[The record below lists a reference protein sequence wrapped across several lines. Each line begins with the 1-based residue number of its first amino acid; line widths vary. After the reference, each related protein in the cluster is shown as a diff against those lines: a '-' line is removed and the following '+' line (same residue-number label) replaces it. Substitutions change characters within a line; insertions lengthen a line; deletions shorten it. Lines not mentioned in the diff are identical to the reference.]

1 MARSGRERERE
12 LTLER
17 EVAGGPSEGEGL
29 RVVSR
34 LGDEGV
40 VVVGGVEAVLVVA
53 LHRVLGARDRARWGR
68 VVDEVMRTRRVTA
81 GWKAVRVGPGGRG
94 WVCGAAERARCCAER
109 GER

>member
-1 MARSGRERERE
+1 VARSGRERERE

-53 LHRVLGARDRARWGR
+53 LHRVLGGEGSGEVGSGR
-68 VVDEVMRTRRVTA
+68 RRGDEDEEGD
-81 GWKAVRVGPGGRG
+81 GWMEGGASWTGWSRVG
-94 WVCGAAERARCCAER
+94 VRCC
-109 GER
+109 